1 MSDNGNSHPPQ
12 EPRPETPVESLGS
25 IIETARKRHG
35 LTIEQI
41 AAELRVESRY
51 LEALEEDRLEIF
63 AAPVF
68 VKGYLRHLAN
78 RFGLEY
84 DSLLRRYTEQT
95 DASDAPVT
103 YSEPIEETNTL
114 YVPLLIGALIL
125 VLGIPAFWFTWVSRD
140 SLSDII
146 SSDGESPPP
155 AEVQAVPE
163 ETADLRDPGIAA
175 EPIQPPLTGIP
186 DTGQPLS
193 PEGVPG
199 DAPAP
204 EDASVTGPDLES
216 IQPAEGV
223 LPIEPDP
230 ADPAI
235 PADPTLPEDQPPI
248 GADPADVPQAE
259 NTAAAAPATAS
270 AGDTPAPD
278 QSSESL
284 MQVAIRFDED
294 SWTEVNDGA
303 GNALYYALGMAGVT
317 ENLDGVPP
325 LSITLGNPRG
335 VQVTINDQ
343 PYPVPLPQGNA
354 TTVRFVVAE
363 AP

>member
-1 MSDNGNSHPPQ
+1 MSDNGNSHPPR

-25 IIETARKRHG
+25 ILTTARKRHG
-35 LTIEQI
+35 LTIEQV

-51 LEALEEDRLEIF
+51 LEALEDNRLEIF

-84 DSLLRRYTEQT
+84 DALLRRYTEQT
-95 DASDAPVT
+95 DASDAPVS
-103 YSEPIEETNTL
+103 YNEPIQETNTL
-114 YVPLLIGALIL
+114 LVPLLIGALIL

-140 SLSDII
+140 SRSDII

-163 ETADLRDPGIAA
+163 ETADLPDPGIAV
-175 EPIQPPLTGIP
+175 EPIQPTLTGIP
-186 DTGQPLS
+186 DNVQPLS
-193 PEGVPG
+193 PEDVPG
-199 DAPAP
+199 DA
-204 EDASVTGPDLES
+204 
-216 IQPAEGV
+216 
-223 LPIEPDP
+223 
-230 ADPAI
+230 
-235 PADPTLPEDQPPI
+235 
-248 GADPADVPQAE
+248 
-259 NTAAAAPATAS
+259 
-270 AGDTPAPD
+270 PAPD

-284 MQVAIRFDED
+284 MQVAIRFEED
-294 SWTEVNDGA
+294 SWMEVNDGT
-303 GNALYYALGMAGVT
+303 GNSLYYALGMAGVT

-325 LSITLGNPRG
+325 LSFTLGNPRG
-335 VQVTINDQ
+335 VQVSINDQ

>member
-12 EPRPETPVESLGS
+12 EPHPDTPVESLGS
-25 IIETARKRHG
+25 ILTTARKRHG

-84 DSLLRRYTEQT
+84 DSLLRRYTEQA
-95 DASDAPVT
+95 DARDAPVT
-103 YSEPIEETNTL
+103 YAEPIQESNML
-114 YVPLLIGALIL
+114 LVPLLIGALIL

-140 SLSDII
+140 SLLNIV

-155 AEVQAVPE
+155 SEVQAVPE
-163 ETADLRDPGIAA
+163 ETSDLPDPGFAA
-175 EPIQPPLTGIP
+175 EPIQPPLTGIT
-186 DTGQPLS
+186 DSAQSSSTEDV
-193 PEGVPG
+193 PE

-204 EDASVTGPDLES
+204 EDASVIGPDLES
-216 IQPAEGV
+216 IQPVEGE
-223 LPIEPDP
+223 LPIETDPAGP
-230 ADPAI
+230 ADPAN
-235 PADPTLPEDQPPI
+235 PTLPEGQPPI

-259 NTAAAAPATAS
+259 NAAAAIPATAF
-270 AGDTPAPD
+270 AGDSPAPD
-278 QSSESL
+278 LSSETL
-284 MQVAIRFDED
+284 MQVAIRFEED
-294 SWTEVNDGA
+294 SWTEVNDGN
-303 GNALYYALGMAGVT
+303 GNSLYYALGLAGVT

-335 VQVTINDQ
+335 VQVSINDQ

-354 TTVRFVVAE
+354 TTVRFVVAD

>member
-12 EPRPETPVESLGS
+12 EPRPETPVESLGG
-25 IIETARKRHG
+25 ILMTARKRHG
-35 LTIEQI
+35 LTIEQV

-51 LEALEEDRLEIF
+51 LEALEEDRPEIF

-68 VKGYLRHLAN
+68 VKGYLRHLAK

-95 DASDAPVT
+95 DARDAPVT
-103 YSEPIEETNTL
+103 YSEPIQETSTL
-114 YVPLLIGALIL
+114 LVPMVIGALIL

-140 SLSDII
+140 PLSDII
-146 SSDGESPPP
+146 SSDEESPPP
-155 AEVQAVPE
+155 VEVQAVPE
-163 ETADLRDPGIAA
+163 ETADLPDPGIAV
-175 EPIQPPLTGIP
+175 ETIQPPLTGIP
-186 DTGQPLS
+186 DNVQPLS
-193 PEGVPG
+193 PEDVPG

-204 EDASVTGPDLES
+204 EDASVTGPDLEP

-223 LPIEPDP
+223 LPIETDP
-230 ADPAI
+230 ADS
-235 PADPTLPEDQPPI
+235 ADPAEPALPDDQPPI
-248 GADPADVPQAE
+248 GADPADVPQADD
-259 NTAAAAPATAS
+259 AAAPATAS

-278 QSSESL
+278 QSSEFP
-284 MQVAIRFDED
+284 MQVAIRFEED
-294 SWTEVNDGA
+294 SWTEVNDGN
-303 GNALYYALGMAGVT
+303 GNSLYYALGMAGVT
-317 ENLDGVPP
+317 ENFDGVPP
-325 LSITLGNPRG
+325 LSIMLGNPRG
-335 VQVTINDQ
+335 VQVSINDQ